1 MSFSNR
7 VKEELARE
15 IPDKACCRRAEIAAL
30 IHVSGGIGKPN
41 PDQYI
46 LVVQAEQAAAA
57 RKIYTLMK
65 SVYSLQTT
73 VQVKKRRRFKKIRN
87 YEVHAMIKPEDT
99 LLWQELSRLS
109 LTGSR
114 RKRLDASL
122 IGRTC
127 CKRAY
132 LRGVFLSRGF
142 VNRPEGEYHLEIV
155 LKEMPLARE
164 IQRLLSRFNLPSRI
178 VERKKN
184 LVLYIKEGEKIGDF
198 LRVVGAHRALLDF
211 ENVRILKSMRNSI
224 NRQVNCETANLVKT
238 VHASVRQIELIN
250 RLVELKGWDFFPAQL
265 RDLARVRIE
274 YPDQSLKELGVM
286 LDPPLSKSGAAYRM
300 RKLEQWAEEIID
312 TC

>member
-1 MSFSNR
+1 MSFSNQ

-15 IPDKACCRRAEIAAL
+15 IPDRTCCRRAEIAAL
-30 IHVSGGIGKPN
+30 IHVSGQISKTG
-41 PDQYI
+41 PDQCI
-46 LVVQAEQAAAA
+46 LVVQAEQAASA
-57 RKIYTLMK
+57 RKIFSLMK
-65 SVYSLQTT
+65 SVYGLQTK
-73 VQVKKRRRFKKIRN
+73 VQVKKRRRFKKTRI
-87 YEVHAMIKPEDT
+87 YEVHAMISQKDT
-99 LLWQELSRLS
+99 LLWQELSS
-109 LTGSR
+109 LNLAGSR
-114 RKRLDASL
+114 RKRLEASL

-132 LRGVFLSRGF
+132 IRGVFLSRGF

-164 IQRLLSRFNLPSRI
+164 IQRLLLRFNLPSRI

-198 LRVVGAHRALLDF
+198 LRVVGAHKALLDF

-224 NRQVNCETANLVKT
+224 NRQVNCETANLAKT

-250 RLVELKGWDFFPAQL
+250 RMVELKGWDFFPAQL

-274 YPDQSLKELGVM
+274 HPDQPLKELGAM

-300 RKLEQWAEEIID
+300 RKLEQWAEDIID
-312 TC
+312 TY